1 MALDDLSVPPPP
13 PPLLIAKQQLQRQL
27 QQARRTVGCGT
38 GMTAV
43 AGCRTDQAM
52 SLQVN

>member
-1 MALDDLSVPPPP
+1 MTLGDSVP
-13 PPLLIAKQQLQRQL
+13 PPLLITAKQQLQ
-27 QQARRTVGCGT
+27 QQASSTVDTGT

-43 AGCRTDQAM
+43 AGCHMDQAM

>member
-1 MALDDLSVPPPP
+1 M
-13 PPLLIAKQQLQRQL
+13 AKQQQVSST
-27 QQARRTVGCGT
+27 AGSGT

-43 AGCRTDQAM
+43 AGCRMDQAM